1 MPISAIEIDIP
12 EAVDVRVTEETLS
25 VDLSD
30 GRTISV
36 PLGWY
41 PRLEYANAAERAS
54 WRLIGRGQGIHWP
67 DIDEDISIKGLL
79 AGNPSGESQRSF
91 KRWLQNRNSRPVTA

>member
-30 GRTISV
+30 ERTISV

-41 PRLEYANAAERAS
+41 PRLEHANAAERAS

-67 DIDEDISIKGLL
+67 DLDEDVSIKGLL
-79 AGNPSGESQRSF
+79 AGNPSGESQKSF
-91 KRWLQNRNSRPVTA
+91 KRWLHNRQSRPAT

>member
-41 PRLEYANAAERAS
+41 PRLEHASAAERAR

-91 KRWLQNRNSRPVTA
+91 KRWLQNRHSRPATA